1 MENNKLLPNEI
12 IQEFNYLNTVGNND
26 EFQIKI
32 VNYSILNNDSDLMY
46 NILNLKYF
54 NYNLMYNVYFL
65 IRDI

>member
-12 IQEFNYLNTVGNND
+12 IQEFNYLNTVWNND